1 MERCVPASLQK
12 AEPLLST
19 AGRRRELGP
28 RGQKP
33 GRQIT
38 VSMTPELLKLP
49 LGVKFPVPPNSKPVF
64 TRAKLGEKLHRPSGY
79 FNLRD
84 PYSHLLGMEYNS
96 LHDPHLQE
104 YYHRKDNLEKL
115 KREGRVTRDGQVV
128 CTLKEFNEYRQYLT
142 TLRQEAEQM
151 SRQEEERIRQRL
163 AQWKDVRKALGTSSA
178 SHLVEQL
185 LYPPKRPAPSSKKP
199 SSKSGRIRRR
209 KTAPEKGQTY
219 AQPESGQEGAELP
232 IRLSHAADSEKQPE
246 LPAES
251 TPKAAFEEQPA
262 AELGQD
268 DAELTI
274 RLSHDAESEQQPE
287 LPAESTPK
295 AAREEQT
302 AAEARVEE
310 VAEAVVKQVLE
321 RVMDPQNQLRFV
333 LWRAALALRRRRCG
347 STGKAWL
354 LQAAPLDEKL
364 AVALVAKEL
373 VATTL
378 ETLKRKGLVSS
389 MSEVGPGARQKGQ
402 RVSGGATQ
410 AGKSKEDKSGQTEMS
425 AFDQVSSQASL
436 DQLTREAVDHVC
448 STLESL
454 VASDIEEDPSCTY
467 AEILEF
473 PRGNLS
479 NRQAQPS
486 QAPFS
491 QPPLP
496 DTSTASSSPWKHRNA
511 RGSIPG
517 AISGVQQHRAEPT
530 ERARATVPEVLE
542 AVRKKLLETEG
553 QVKPKPTASSSSL
566 AIRSMAKQIVESVL
580 KRTSQPRPALPT
592 ELKPSS
598 PLLTPPNTRK
608 VSCASQDTIPSLSTQ
623 FFRQLTPPVAL
634 KPPAQAGVRQRRLS
648 MKLMQGKSQDPPAE

>member
-64 TRAKLGEKLHRPSGY
+64 TRAKLGEK
-79 FNLRD
+79 
-84 PYSHLLGMEYNS
+84 
-96 LHDPHLQE
+96 
-104 YYHRKDNLEKL
+104 
-115 KREGRVTRDGQVV
+115 VV

-232 IRLSHAADSEKQPE
+232 IGLSHAADSEKQPE

-295 AAREEQT
+295 AAREEQA

-321 RVMDPQNQLRFV
+321 RVMDPQNQLSFV
-333 LWRAALALRRRRCG
+333 LWRAVRVIRRRCCG
-347 STGKAWL
+347 STGKARL

-378 ETLKRKGLVSS
+378 ETLKTKGLVSS

-467 AEILEF
+467 AEILEL

-479 NRQAQPS
+479 NRHAQPS

-491 QPPLP
+491 QQAAEEGDGFPRASEQQSLESGKGTKFPLLPPLP

-580 KRTSQPRPALPT
+580 KRTSQPGPALPT